1 MIDRKTFCN
10 GSGEVHGQEARV
22 SDLHRVVVIGGG
34 FGGMYAAKALGNAPG
49 VDVTLIDRRNFHLF
63 QPLLYQVA
71 TAGLSPGEIAS
82 PLRAVLRG
90 FQNITVLMGEVT
102 GFDLDAQ
109 QVILTDRRIP
119 YDSLIAATGSRH
131 SYFGK
136 NEWEPLAPG
145 LKTIEDA
152 LDIRRRIFLAYEEA
166 EREPDPEKRKAWL
179 NFVVVGGGPTGV
191 ELAGALAE
199 IARQTL
205 KGNFRRI
212 NPAEAT
218 VLLVEGAD
226 RVLPPFPPDLSK
238 KAQRA
243 LERLGVTVKTG
254 LRVTD
259 IDEDCVTVTGGGEP
273 WRIESKTILWAA
285 GVEASPLAR
294 QLGQA
299 SGAEVDRAGR
309 VKVTPSLTL
318 PGHPEVFVIGD
329 MALALDEKGQP
340 YPGLAP
346 VAMQQGR
353 YAAGLIKARLAG
365 RGLPRFHYSDKGTM
379 ATIGPAAAVADIGPL
394 HYNGFLAWLSWLFI
408 HLLYIA
414 EFDNRLLILIQW
426 AYNYF
431 TRNRGA
437 RLITGSVHAP
447 PLTVKELAKEGVEVK
462 EAA

>member
-1 MIDRKTFCN
+1 M
-10 GSGEVHGQEARV
+10 

>member
-1 MIDRKTFCN
+1 
-10 GSGEVHGQEARV
+10 
-22 SDLHRVVVIGGG
+22 
-34 FGGMYAAKALGNAPG
+34 MYAAKALGNAPG

-82 PLRAVLRG
+82 PLRGVLRK
-90 FQNITVLMGEVT
+90 FKNITVLMGEVI

-109 QVILTDRRIP
+109 QVLLTDGRIP
-119 YDSLIAATGSRH
+119 YDSLIVATGSRDF
-131 SYFGK
+131 YFGNDQWK
-136 NEWEPLAPG
+136 PLAPG
-145 LKTIEDA
+145 LKSIEEA

-191 ELAGALAE
+191 ELAGALGE

-212 NPAEAT
+212 NPAEAC
-218 VLLVEGAD
+218 VLLIEGTD

-238 KAQRA
+238 KAKRA
-243 LERLGVTVKTG
+243 LEKLGVTVRTG
-254 LRVTD
+254 LRMTN
-259 IDEDCVTVTGGGEP
+259 IDGDCVTVKSASGETE
-273 WRIESKTILWAA
+273 RIETKTVLWAA
-285 GVEASPLAR
+285 GVQASPLAR
-294 QLGQA
+294 QLGEA
-299 SGAEVDRAGR
+299 TGAEVDRGGR
-309 VKVTPSLTL
+309 VRVSPSLTL
-318 PGHPEVFVIGD
+318 RGHPEVFVIGD
-329 MALALDEKGQP
+329 MALATDESGKP

-353 YAAGLIKARLAG
+353 YVASLVKGRLAG
-365 RGLPRFHYSDKGTM
+365 RGLPRFHYRDKGTM
-379 ATIGPAAAVADIGPL
+379 ATIGPAAAVADVGPL
-394 HYNGFLAWLSWLFI
+394 HYNGFMAWLSWLFI

-414 EFDNRLLILIQW
+414 EFDNRLLILVQW

-437 RLITGSVHAP
+437 RLITGSVNAP
-447 PLTVKELAKEGVEVK
+447 PLTVKEMAKEGVEVK
-462 EAA
+462 EKQPA

>member
-1 MIDRKTFCN
+1 M
-10 GSGEVHGQEARV
+10 GE
-22 SDLHRVVVIGGG
+22 LHRVVVIGGG
-34 FGGMYAAKALGNAPG
+34 FGGMYAAKALGRAANGGAPG
-49 VDVTLIDRRNFHLF
+49 IDVTLIDRRNFHLF

-82 PLRAVLRG
+82 PLRGVLRKSK
-90 FQNITVLMGEVT
+90 NVTVLMGEVT
-102 GFDLDAQ
+102 GFDLAAQ
-109 QVILTDRRIP
+109 EVLLTDRRLP
-119 YDSLIAATGSRH
+119 YDSLIVAAGSH
-131 SYFGK
+131 DSYFGNDQWK
-136 NEWEPLAPG
+136 PIAPG

-152 LDIRRRIFLAYEEA
+152 LDIRRRVFLAYEEA
-166 EREPDPEKRKAWL
+166 EREQDPEKRKAWL

-191 ELAGALAE
+191 ELAGALGE

-212 NPAEAT
+212 NPAEAN

-243 LERLGVTVKTG
+243 LERLGVTVRTG
-254 LRVTD
+254 LRVTE
-259 IDEDCVTVTGGGEP
+259 IDGECVTVKSAAGTEKIQS
-273 WRIESKTILWAA
+273 RTVLWAA
-285 GVEASPLAR
+285 GVQASPLAR
-294 QLGQA
+294 QLGEA
-299 SGAEVDRAGR
+299 SGAEVDRGGR
-309 VKVTPSLTL
+309 VKVTPNLTL

-329 MALALDEKGQP
+329 MAQALAENGKPL
-340 YPGLAP
+340 PGLAP

-353 YAAGLIKARLAG
+353 YAAALIQARLAG
-365 RGLPRFHYSDKGTM
+365 KGLPRFHYKDKGTM
-379 ATIGPAAAVADIGPL
+379 ATIGPAAAVADVGPL
-394 HYNGFLAWLSWLFI
+394 HFNGFLAWLTWLFI

-437 RLITGSVHAP
+437 RLITGSVNAP
-447 PLTVKELAKEGVEVK
+447 PLTVKEMAKEGVEVK
-462 EAA
+462 TDAKVREPG

>member
-1 MIDRKTFCN
+1 MN
-10 GSGEVHGQEARV
+10 NV
-22 SDLHRVVVIGGG
+22 HRVVVIGGG

-82 PLRAVLRG
+82 PLRGILRKY
-90 FQNITVLMGEVT
+90 QNITVLMGEVT
-102 GFDLDAQ
+102 GFDLDNH
-109 QVILTDRRIP
+109 QVLLTDGHIP
-119 YDSLIAATGSRH
+119 YDTLVVAAGTRD
-131 SYFGK
+131 SYFGHDDWK
-136 NEWEPLAPG
+136 PLAPG
-145 LKTIEDA
+145 LKSIEDA

-191 ELAGALAE
+191 ELAGALGE

-218 VLLVEGAD
+218 VTLVEGAD
-226 RVLPPFPPDLSK
+226 RVLPPFPPDLSL
-238 KAQRA
+238 KAKRA
-243 LERLGVTVKTG
+243 LERLGVTVRTG
-254 LRVTD
+254 LRVTAIND
-259 IDEDCVTVTGGGEP
+259 DCVTVSSPTGTEK
-273 WRIESKTILWAA
+273 IESRTILWAA
-285 GVEASPLAR
+285 GVQASPLAR
-294 QLGQA
+294 QLGEA
-299 SGAEVDRAGR
+299 SKVEVDRGGR
-309 VKVTPSLTL
+309 VKVNANLVIAS
-318 PGHPEVFVIGD
+318 HPEVFVIGD
-329 MALALDEKGQP
+329 MALALDEHDRP

-353 YAAGLIKARLAG
+353 YAAALIKARLAG
-365 RGLPRFHYSDKGTM
+365 RGLPRFHYRDKGTM
-379 ATIGPAAAVADIGPL
+379 ATIGPSAAVADIGPL
-394 HYNGFLAWLSWLFI
+394 HYNGFLAWVSWLFI

-437 RLITGSVHAP
+437 RLITGSVNAP
-447 PLTVKELAKEGVEVK
+447 PLTVKEMAKEGVEVK
-462 EAA
+462 APEREKVPTP

>member
-1 MIDRKTFCN
+1 M
-10 GSGEVHGQEARV
+10 SE
-22 SDLHRVVVIGGG
+22 LHRVVVIGGG
-34 FGGMYAAKALGNAPG
+34 FGGLYAAKALGNAPEI
-49 VDVTLIDRRNFHLF
+49 DVTLIDRRNFHLF

-82 PLRAVLRG
+82 PLRAVLRK
-90 FQNITVLMGEVT
+90 FKNITVLMGEVT

-109 QVILTDRRIP
+109 EVVLTDRRIP
-119 YDSLIAATGSRH
+119 YDSLIVATGSRH

-136 NEWEPLAPG
+136 NQWEPVAPG

-152 LDIRRRIFLAYEEA
+152 LDIRRRIFTAYEEA
-166 EREPDPEKRKAWL
+166 EREPDPEKRRAWL

-191 ELAGALAE
+191 ELAGALGE

-212 NPAEAT
+212 NPAEAN
-218 VLLVEGAD
+218 VILVEGD
-226 RVLPPFPPDLSK
+226 ERVLPPFPPELSQ

-259 IDEDCVTVTGGGEP
+259 IDHECVTVSGGAEP
-273 WRIESKTILWAA
+273 WKIQSKTILWAA
-285 GVEASPLAR
+285 GVAASPLAR
-294 QLGQA
+294 QLGAA

-309 VKVTPSLTL
+309 VKVGPSLTL

-329 MALALDEKGQP
+329 MALAQDEGGKP

-353 YAAGLIKARLAG
+353 YAAGLIRARLDG
-365 RGLPRFHYSDKGTM
+365 QGLPRFKYRDKGTM

-426 AYNYF
+426 AYNYL
-431 TRNRGA
+431 TRNRGV

-447 PLTVKELAKEGVEVK
+447 PLTVKELAQEGVEVK
-462 EAA
+462 EPV

>member
-1 MIDRKTFCN
+1 M
-10 GSGEVHGQEARV
+10 

-49 VDVTLIDRRNFHLF
+49 IDVTLIDRRNFHLF

-82 PLRAVLRG
+82 PLRAVLRQ

-109 QVILTDRRIP
+109 EVILTDRRVP
-119 YDSLIAATGSRH
+119 YDSLIVATGSRH
-131 SYFGK
+131 SYFGNDK
-136 NEWEPLAPG
+136 WERLAPG

-152 LDIRRRIFLAYEEA
+152 LDIRRRIFTAYEEA
-166 EREPDPEKRKAWL
+166 EREQDPEKRKAWL

-191 ELAGALAE
+191 ELAGALGE

-212 NPAEAT
+212 NPAEAN
-218 VLLVEGAD
+218 VILVEGD
-226 RVLPPFPPDLSK
+226 ERVLPPFPPELSK
-238 KAQRA
+238 KAKRA
-243 LERLGVTVKTG
+243 LERLGVTVRTG
-254 LRVTD
+254 LRVTS
-259 IDEDCVTVTGGGEP
+259 IDEDCVTVTGGAEP
-273 WRIESKTILWAA
+273 WKIQSKTILWAA
-285 GVEASPLAR
+285 GVMASPLAR
-294 QLGQA
+294 QLGEA

-309 VKVTPSLTL
+309 VKVGPSLTL
-318 PGHPEVFVIGD
+318 AGHPEVFVIGD
-329 MALALDEKGQP
+329 MALALDEKTKP

-353 YAAGLIKARLAG
+353 YAAGLIKARLRG
-365 RGLPRFHYSDKGTM
+365 QGLPRFHYKDKGTM
-379 ATIGPAAAVADIGPL
+379 ATIGPAAAVADVGPL

-426 AYNYF
+426 AYNYL

-437 RLITGSVHAP
+437 RLITGSVNAP
-447 PLTVKELAKEGVEVK
+447 PLTVKEMAKEGVEVK
-462 EAA
+462 EPA

>member
-1 MIDRKTFCN
+1 M
-10 GSGEVHGQEARV
+10 SE
-22 SDLHRVVVIGGG
+22 LHRVVVIGGG
-34 FGGMYAAKALGNAPG
+34 FGGMYAAKALGNAAG

-82 PLRAVLRG
+82 PLRAVLRK
-90 FQNITVLMGEVT
+90 FKNITVLMGEVT

-109 QVILTDRRIP
+109 NVILTDRRIP
-119 YDSLIAATGSRH
+119 YDTLIVATGSRH

-136 NEWEPLAPG
+136 NQWEAVAPG

-166 EREPDPEKRKAWL
+166 EREPDPAKRQAWL

-191 ELAGALAE
+191 ELAGALGE

-212 NPAEAT
+212 NPAEAN
-218 VLLVEGAD
+218 VILVEGDD
-226 RVLPPFPPDLSK
+226 RVLPPFPPELSK
-238 KAQRA
+238 KAARA

-259 IDEDCVTVTGGGEP
+259 IDADCVTVSGGGEP
-273 WRIESKTILWAA
+273 WKIQSRTILWAA

-294 QLGQA
+294 KLGEA
-299 SGAEVDRAGR
+299 SGGAVDRAGR
-309 VKVTPSLTL
+309 VTVSPNLTL
-318 PGHPEVFVIGD
+318 TGHPEVFVIGD
-329 MALALDEKGQP
+329 MALALDEKGKP

-353 YAAGLIKARLAG
+353 YVAALIKARLAG
-365 RGLPRFHYSDKGTM
+365 LGLPRFHYTDKGTM
-379 ATIGPAAAVADIGPL
+379 ATIGPAAAVADVGPL

-437 RLITGSVHAP
+437 RLITGSVNAP
-447 PLTVKELAKEGVEVK
+447 PLTVKEMAKEGVEVK
-462 EAA
+462 PPKEKQPV